1 MGGHARY
8 RQTIG
13 PSATDARDQI
23 VDDAMLVVADA
34 ISGAPGFTTER
45 RVVSGSAVPTLV
57 DMSKDSEMVVVG
69 CRGLGGVKGLL
80 LGSVSSGLLHH
91 AHCPV
96 AVIHDEE
103 PVTDYFVAAPVVVG
117 IDGSPASEQATAI
130 AFDEASR
137 RGVELVAIHTW
148 MNIADFHVDVAREGV
163 AAQAEEELAQRLAGW
178 CERYPDVVV
187 RRVIGQDNP
196 AHRLLA
202 ESERAQLLVVGSH
215 GHGGFAG
222 LLLGS
227 VSSAVAQAA
236 RIPVIVARTVL
247 DQSISTPQVIRVR
260 GLLTLSR
267 LIGKRHAEVTQ
278 AIRRIEVDEYERAV
292 PGHQNHWVSPA
303 AGGPSA
309 FGAQLAAVALGGGRA
324 QPASFRRP

>member
-1 MGGHARY
+1 MSSTTESSESKYHGIVVGVDGSTASDVATEWAARDAAL
-8 RQTIG
+8 RNVPLTVVHILPATSIG
-13 PSATDARDQI
+13 PWVDMPVSADYWSQRDRRADQVI
-23 VDDAMLVVADA
+23 DDAMQVVAEA
-34 ISGAPGFTTER
+34 TSGAAGLTTQR

-57 DMSKDSEMVVVG
+57 DMSKDAEMVVVG
-69 CRGLGGVKGLL
+69 RRGLGGVKRLL

-103 PVTDYFVAAPVVVG
+103 PVTDYSVAAPVLVG
-117 IDGSPASEQATAI
+117 IDGSPASERATAI

-148 MNIADFHVDVAREGV
+148 MNNADFSFDVPLEGGAV
-163 AAQAEEELAQRLAGW
+163 QAEEELAQRLAGW
-178 CERYPDVVV
+178 CERYPDVAV
-187 RRVIGQDNP
+187 RRVIAQDNP
-196 AHRLLA
+196 AHCLLT

-236 RIPVIVARTVL
+236 RIPVIVAR
-247 DQSISTPQVIRVR
+247 QS
-260 GLLTLSR
+260 
-267 LIGKRHAEVTQ
+267 
-278 AIRRIEVDEYERAV
+278 
-292 PGHQNHWVSPA
+292 
-303 AGGPSA
+303 
-309 FGAQLAAVALGGGRA
+309 
-324 QPASFRRP
+324 